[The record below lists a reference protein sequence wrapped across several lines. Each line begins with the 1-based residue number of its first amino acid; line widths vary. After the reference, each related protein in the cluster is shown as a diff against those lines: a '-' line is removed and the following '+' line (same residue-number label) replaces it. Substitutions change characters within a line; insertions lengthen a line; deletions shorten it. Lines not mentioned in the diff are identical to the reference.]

1 MDHDELETGQRRE
14 GSFSACQSWMSKA
27 GMALGGGASGWIL
40 QATGFNSQIGVQS
53 DNVVLVMRVLMSGVP
68 VVGLVISL
76 ILILRLPLDQKIM
89 SDIRTK
95 LEARRGTV

>member
-1 MDHDELETGQRRE
+1 
-14 GSFSACQSWMSKA
+14 MSKA

-40 QATGFNSQIGVQS
+40 QFTGFNSQIGVQS

-68 VVGLVISL
+68 VVGLVIAL

-95 LEARRGTV
+95 LESRRGTV